1 MKKLGMW
8 AVVALVAF
16 LVGKSAKPENK
27 PVNDVM
33 VKNVEALAS
42 AVESGSV
49 VKCYGSGKVDCVGN
63 KVYYKLTDPLG
74 LGDNHETE

>member
-8 AVVALVAF
+8 AVVALVGF
-16 LVGKSAKPENK
+16 LIGISTESKVKS
-27 PVNDVM
+27 VSDV

-42 AVESGSV
+42 VTESGEYI
-49 VKCYGSGKVDCVGN
+49 KCYGSGKVECMN
-63 KVYYKLTDPLG
+63 KRVYYKLTDPNA

>member
-27 PVNDVM
+27 PVNDVV
-33 VKNVEALAS
+33 VKNVEALADV
-42 AVESGSV
+42 VESGSIV
-49 VKCYGSGKVDCVGN
+49 SCYGSGKVDCLGD
-63 KVYYKLTDPLG
+63 KVYYKLYEPNN